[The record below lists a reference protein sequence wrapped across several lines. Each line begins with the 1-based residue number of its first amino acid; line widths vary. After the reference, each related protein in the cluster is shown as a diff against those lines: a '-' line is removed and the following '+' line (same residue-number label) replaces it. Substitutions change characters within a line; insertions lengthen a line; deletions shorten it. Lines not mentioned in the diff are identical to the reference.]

1 MRVRLAV
8 SPDADDL
15 AMLAGLLLGEVD
27 PRGDVYALD
36 VHPTDALNRLASDPD
51 PPEVLAISI
60 AHWPVAAA
68 RYRLLTCGCSMGEG
82 YGPIVVANEARPIES
97 LEGRPMAVPGLTTTA
112 WLTFRLLTPVRPVP
126 VEIPIAP
133 HERVFDAL
141 SRGEV
146 DAALLIHEGRLT
158 FAERG
163 FVPLLEL
170 GERWAAETN
179 GLPLPL
185 GANAI
190 RRDVARADTIA
201 AVLRDSIRWGLEHQD
216 RVVDWVMERGTAL
229 RSRAQVARYLAM
241 YANARSVDCGADGR
255 RAVAELLDRARHVGL
270 VATGAPLP
278 TLEWVEPANL

>member
-1 MRVRLAV
+1 VRVRLAV

-15 AMLAGLLLGEVD
+15 AMLAGLLLGEID
-27 PRGDVYALD
+27 PRGDTYALD
-36 VHPTDALNRLASDPD
+36 VHPTDALNRLATDPD
-51 PPEVLAISI
+51 PPEVLALSV
-60 AHWPVAAA
+60 AHWPIAAA

-82 YGPIVVANEARPIES
+82 YGPVVVAREPRALES

-112 WLTFRLLTPVRPVP
+112 WLTFRLLTPVRPLP

-141 SRGEV
+141 TRGEV

-170 GERWAAETN
+170 GEAWSAATH

-190 RRDVARADTIA
+190 RRDVANTRTIA
-201 AVLRDSIRWGLEHQD
+201 SVLRDSIRWGLEHEE
-216 RVVDWVMERGTAL
+216 RVLDWVLQRGTAL
-229 RSRAQVARYLAM
+229 RDRAQVARYLAM
-241 YANARSVDCGADGR
+241 YANARSLDCGPDGQ
-255 RAVAELLDRARHVGL
+255 RAVAELLRRGRAAGL
-270 VATGAPLP
+270 LSEPPPQV
-278 TLEWVEPANL
+278 EWITPET

>member
-1 MRVRLAV
+1 VRVRLAV

-27 PRGDVYALD
+27 PRGDTYVLD
-36 VHPTDALNRLASDPD
+36 VHPTDALNRLATDPD
-51 PPEVLAISI
+51 PPEVLALSV
-60 AHWPVAAA
+60 AHWPIAAA

-82 YGPIVVANEARPIES
+82 YGPVVVAREARPLDSI
-97 LEGRPMAVPGLTTTA
+97 EGRPMAVPGLTTTA
-112 WLTFRLLTPVRPVP
+112 WLTFRLLTPVRPLP

-141 SRGEV
+141 ARGEV
-146 DAALLIHEGRLT
+146 EAALLIHEGRLT

-170 GERWAAETN
+170 GEAWATATD

-201 AVLRDSIRWGLEHQD
+201 AVLRDSIRWGLEHEA
-216 RVVDWVMERGTAL
+216 RVLDWVLQRGTAL
-229 RSRAQVARYLAM
+229 RSREQVARYLAM
-241 YANARSVDCGADGR
+241 YANARSLDCGADGR
-255 RAVAELLDRARHVGL
+255 RAVTELLERGRAAGL
-270 VATGAPLP
+270 LPSVPAAAWVTPAP
-278 TLEWVEPANL
+278 

>member
-15 AMLAGLLLGEVD
+15 AMLTGLLTGEID
-27 PRGDVYALD
+27 PRGDDYALD
-36 VHPTDALNRLASDPD
+36 LHPTDALNRLATDPD
-51 PPEVLAISI
+51 PPEVLALSV

-82 YGPIVVANEARPIES
+82 YGPVVVGKEARPLES
-97 LEGRPMAVPGLTTTA
+97 LEGRRMAVPGLTTTA
-112 WLTFRLLTPVRPVP
+112 WLAFRLLTPVRPVP

-133 HERVFDAL
+133 HDRVFDAL

-158 FAERG
+158 FTERG

-170 GERWAAETN
+170 GERWATETN

-185 GANAI
+185 GANVI
-190 RRDVARADTIA
+190 RRDLTRAATIA
-201 AVLRDSIRWGLEHQD
+201 AVLRDSIRWGLDHE
-216 RVVDWVMERGTAL
+216 REVVDWVMARGTAL
-229 RSRAQVARYLAM
+229 KSRALVARYLGM
-241 YANARSVDCGADGR
+241 YANARSLDCGPDGR
-255 RAVAELLDRARHVGL
+255 RAVAELLERGRSAGL
-270 VATGAPLP
+270 LP
-278 TLEWVEPANL
+278 AVPSVEWVTPAT